1 MATQPVRD
9 GMGRIIGF
17 EEKTSNGSTVTYDSQ
32 RRRLGF
38 YSAPSKNT
46 YESNGL
52 RVGPG
57 DQTGRLFERHDRK
70 K

>member
-1 MATQPVRD
+1 MATKPMCD

-17 EEKTSNGSTVTYDSQ
+17 EEKTGNGSTVVYDSQ

-38 YSAPSKNT
+38 YSAPWKNT
-46 YESNGL
+46 FETDGS

-57 DQTGRLFERHDRK
+57 DQTGRLFGRPERK